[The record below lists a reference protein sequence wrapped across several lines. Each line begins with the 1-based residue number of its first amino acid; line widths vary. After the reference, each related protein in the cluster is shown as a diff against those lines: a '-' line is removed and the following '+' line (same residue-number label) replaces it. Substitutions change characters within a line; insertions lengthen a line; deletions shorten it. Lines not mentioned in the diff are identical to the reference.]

1 MNTQLQSDRAP
12 RRGFVWPAWGWS
24 LVGVLVVWGII
35 ISVRPG
41 APFDPLSQALSLAP
55 FLVLV
60 ALGQMLVITLGPG
73 NIDVSVGTII
83 SMSSYVSV
91 LVASSAGPFVGVLA
105 GIAAGLA
112 AGLVSTAAILFL
124 RVPPII
130 ATLATSL
137 IVTSATLLLAGSAR
151 GSAPQSLR
159 ELVNA
164 KVLGIPA
171 IALFVLV
178 VTVVIWFV
186 LRRTR
191 FGHSVIAVGQS
202 AKAAE
207 RAGLPVTLV
216 TASAYILCAGF
227 AGLVGA
233 LLAAFISP
241 STVLGTSYMLDSI
254 AVVVIGGT
262 LISGGRPVPIGAWT
276 GALFFVLLSGLLNL
290 VGWSVGA
297 QNVLKGVLVVLVVIV
312 ASLATGTGRSNL
324 SRFKASVSP
333 APAAAATAAPTA
345 AAAPDSPASVSQQKE
360 NTNG

>member
-1 MNTQLQSDRAP
+1 MNALDNSATRA

-24 LVGVLVVWGII
+24 LIGVLAVWAVI

-41 APFDPLSQALSLAP
+41 APLDPLTQALSLAP

-83 SMSSYVSV
+83 SMTSYVSV
-91 LVASSAGPFVGVLA
+91 AVGATAGPVAGLLAAAGAGV
-105 GIAAGLA
+105 AAGLIS
-112 AGLVSTAAILFL
+112 VAAILLL

-137 IVTSATLLLAGSAR
+137 IVTSATLLLADAAR
-151 GSAPQSLR
+151 GSADPALR
-159 ELVNA
+159 SFVNA
-164 KVLGIPA
+164 KVLGIPV
-171 IALFVLV
+171 IALLVVL

-186 LRRTR
+186 LKHTR
-191 FGHSVIAVGQS
+191 LGLSIIAVGQS
-202 AKAAE
+202 DRAAE
-207 RAGLPVTLV
+207 RAGIKVAGV
-216 TASAYILCAGF
+216 TATAYLLSAGF
-227 AGLVGA
+227 AGLVGG

-262 LISGGRPVPIGAWT
+262 LISGGRPVPAGAWT

-297 QNVLKGVLVVLVVIV
+297 QNVLKGVLVVLVVII
-312 ASLATGTGRSNL
+312 ASASTGTGRATIRRLRASL
-324 SRFKASVSP
+324 SPGSSRAI
-333 APAAAATAAPTA
+333 PTTTEK
-345 AAAPDSPASVSQQKE
+345 KE
-360 NTNG
+360 SLHG